1 MARPAFGIFIY
12 SHINHKT
19 MENKYEA
26 KEAWAVRKY
35 SLKVTKGLLIS
46 MNGNPMFFREPSTMF
61 LYEPNEVVIFDTKD
75 EANAYSK
82 EKKSE
87 YKALAK
93 QTLSNIDILD
103 HISTNIIQ
111 RKDYLPQKYNQRNND
126 YWYDRHY
133 ELRRVMRTGI
143 ININAISFRK
153 EDVAHIEWGDDCAK
167 VCLKDGSDVKTYGEL
182 EFNLIEDIFG
192 ENNSDRTYTE
202 LKDEK
207 EKEDEADD

>member
-1 MARPAFGIFIY
+1 MPEGMARPAFGIFIY

-103 HISTNIIQ
+103 HISTHIIQ
-111 RKDYLPQKYNQRNND
+111 QKDYLPQKYNQRNTD

-153 EDVAHIEWGDDCAK
+153 EDVAHIE
-167 VCLKDGSDVKTYGEL
+167 
-182 EFNLIEDIFG
+182 
-192 ENNSDRTYTE
+192 
-202 LKDEK
+202 
-207 EKEDEADD
+207 

>member
-1 MARPAFGIFIY
+1 
-12 SHINHKT
+12 

-26 KEAWAVRKY
+26 KEAWSVRKY

-93 QTLSNIDILD
+93 QTLSNVKLLD
-103 HISTNIIQ
+103 NISSNIVQ
-111 RKDYLPQKYNQRNND
+111 WKDYLPEKYHQKD
-126 YWYDRHY
+126 SPWYDRYY
-133 ELRRVMRTGI
+133 ELRRVMNTGV
-143 ININAISFRK
+143 ININAVSFK
-153 EDVAHIEWGDDCAK
+153 KGDVSHIEWGDDYAK
-167 VCLKDGSDVKTYGEL
+167 VCLKDGSDVKTYGKL
-182 EFNLIEDIFG
+182 EFYLIEDIFG
-192 ENNSDRTYTE
+192 ENNSDRTYAA

-207 EKEDEADD
+207 EEEDEADD

>member
-1 MARPAFGIFIY
+1 
-12 SHINHKT
+12 

-26 KEAWAVRKY
+26 KEAWAVNTY
-35 SLKVTKGLLIS
+35 NLKVIKGVLFS
-46 MNGNPMFFREPSTMF
+46 KNNKPMRFFKSDSEVCYTM
-61 LYEPNEVVIFDTKD
+61 EEVEFFYTEK
-75 EANAYSK
+75 EAKAYSD

-93 QTLSNIDILD
+93 QTLSNVRILD
-103 HISTNIIQ
+103 NISPNIIQ
-111 RKDYLPQKYNQRNND
+111 WKDYLPERYHQKNSP
-126 YWYDRHY
+126 WYDRYY
-133 ELRRVMRTGI
+133 ELLRVMNSGI
-143 ININAISFRK
+143 ININAVSFRK

-167 VCLKDGSDVKTYGEL
+167 VCLTDGSDVKTYGKL

-207 EKEDEADD
+207 EKEDETDDCD